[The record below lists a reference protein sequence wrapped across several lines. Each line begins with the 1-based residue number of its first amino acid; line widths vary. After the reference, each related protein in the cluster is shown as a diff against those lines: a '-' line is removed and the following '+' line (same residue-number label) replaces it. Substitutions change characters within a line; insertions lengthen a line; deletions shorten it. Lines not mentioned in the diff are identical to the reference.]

1 MDKDKLPD
9 NSSVNIDLIRG
20 HMDTI
25 ILRTLSNEDKYGYE
39 ILDEIKGKS
48 NNLYSLK
55 QPTLYS
61 CLKRLEKQGL
71 ITSYKGDLSYGAQRV
86 YYTLTDL
93 GKQFLEND
101 QIQWEFS
108 RTIINSL
115 LSDRDYDPDKQ
126 PTPFDVSQFRPLTR
140 RQRTDANYIPT
151 EKEIEENSVE
161 VDNNLVE
168 DIDDEIPCSEDAV
181 NQIDIVEQNTVTEC
195 VTYERPQQYNIK
207 EEFGYDELSVDES
220 EVIDTVNR
228 SFEKATENNLYTYDY
243 TAENSAGDKS
253 ADISDYKKAFA
264 EDMLYGNGYI
274 DTDDDSP
281 SVDKNEKS
289 EFADYTN
296 DGAYAVT
303 EDRGANYIE
312 SFNKLY
318 NRSEN
323 ENIEEA
329 YTPRSAGRAVNADYI
344 EDELT
349 LNQLREKMYHEG
361 YTLKPYSKQ
370 TASSFYV
377 NRYFYSNRLMKDCTL
392 IMFLLFTLELII
404 TAIAGGITWGVAGI
418 MVAVSFLIG
427 AIAVIIYAVNP
438 NKRIKAS
445 FSAKNTLINCL
456 IVIISSI
463 AIIFILGFYVFDVQ
477 IGLSKSWIKPIVI
490 PLVYLLNIPIS
501 VGIYAKLYYTKH
513 YHIN

>member
-168 DIDDEIPCSEDAV
+168 DIDDEIPCSDDAV
-181 NQIDIVEQNTVTEC
+181 NQIDIAEQNTITEC

-220 EVIDTVNR
+220 EDFGNGKNNQNR
-228 SFEKATENNLYTYDY
+228 FVEKTTENSLYTYDY
-243 TAENSAGDKS
+243 SAEHSAGDKS
-253 ADISDYKKAFA
+253 ADISDYRKVFA

-274 DTDDDSP
+274 AKDDDSP

-296 DGAYAVT
+296 DGK
-303 EDRGANYIE
+303 I
-312 SFNKLY
+312 
-318 NRSEN
+318 
-323 ENIEEA
+323 
-329 YTPRSAGRAVNADYI
+329 GRAHV
-344 EDELT
+344 
-349 LNQLREKMYHEG
+349 
-361 YTLKPYSKQ
+361 
-370 TASSFYV
+370 
-377 NRYFYSNRLMKDCTL
+377 
-392 IMFLLFTLELII
+392 
-404 TAIAGGITWGVAGI
+404 
-418 MVAVSFLIG
+418 
-427 AIAVIIYAVNP
+427 
-438 NKRIKAS
+438 
-445 FSAKNTLINCL
+445 
-456 IVIISSI
+456 
-463 AIIFILGFYVFDVQ
+463 
-477 IGLSKSWIKPIVI
+477 
-490 PLVYLLNIPIS
+490 
-501 VGIYAKLYYTKH
+501 
-513 YHIN
+513 

>member
-281 SVDKNEKS
+281 SVDKN
-289 EFADYTN
+289 ADYTN
-296 DGAYAVT
+296 DGTYAVT

-377 NRYFYSNRLMKDCTL
+377 NRYFYRLMKDCTL

>member
-168 DIDDEIPCSEDAV
+168 DIDDEIPCSDDAV
-181 NQIDIVEQNTVTEC
+181 NQIDIAEQNTITEC

-220 EVIDTVNR
+220 EDFGNGKNNQNR
-228 SFEKATENNLYTYDY
+228 FVEKTTENSLYTYDY
-243 TAENSAGDKS
+243 SAEHSAGDKS
-253 ADISDYKKAFA
+253 ADISDYRKVFA

-274 DTDDDSP
+274 AKDDDSP

-296 DGAYAVT
+296 DGTYTVT

-377 NRYFYSNRLMKDCTL
+377 NRYFYSNR
-392 IMFLLFTLELII
+392 
-404 TAIAGGITWGVAGI
+404 
-418 MVAVSFLIG
+418 
-427 AIAVIIYAVNP
+427 
-438 NKRIKAS
+438 
-445 FSAKNTLINCL
+445 
-456 IVIISSI
+456 
-463 AIIFILGFYVFDVQ
+463 
-477 IGLSKSWIKPIVI
+477 
-490 PLVYLLNIPIS
+490 
-501 VGIYAKLYYTKH
+501 
-513 YHIN
+513 